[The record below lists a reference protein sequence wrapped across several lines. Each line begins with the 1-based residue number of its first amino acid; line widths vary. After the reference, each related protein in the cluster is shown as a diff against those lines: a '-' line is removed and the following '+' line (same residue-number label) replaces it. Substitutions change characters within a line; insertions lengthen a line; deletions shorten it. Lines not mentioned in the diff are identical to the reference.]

1 MSLINIENSNQSP
14 YDGAYPSVFKKIDI
28 SDVRVNSF
36 QSYKK
41 WTLLSGSLTSS
52 ALPLQ
57 GIYSSILP
65 ALGSE
70 LTYNDASNIN
80 GSLQSV
86 TYYSIN
92 HFYYKNKKEPLKTF
106 GPTDL
111 TRTSKFLYQS
121 ASILSI
127 PQNKIGEG
135 IKAASFS
142 FTSSVSG
149 SYASD
154 RYGNIYDINILPSSI
169 ISGVKFYEGFN
180 EYFDTNRIE
189 FNKWANITFEP
200 GITTTNGRQLPIGL
214 SSKFLGTGYIET
226 SLDGY
231 YNRNNDY
238 AISFFVTASN
248 LTADNQLIIAKA
260 SSSVDPVFPF
270 KVELNSNDQ
279 ILFTVGG
286 STSFTTFISS
296 STYVTSSWNHIL
308 CQKSGSYIQLY
319 VNGTLESQATSTLLY
334 DPMSPFSASARID
347 NVHPLKIGG
356 YDASS
361 YNLTGYLDEI
371 RVFNKSLTT
380 SQISALND
388 RTEGGTVLQTRNVGN
403 VFSKQGIIVFSSPDY
418 RIHDILKTPYT
429 ASYRS
434 TVSIHEL
441 SVLSKIDAGD
451 FNMSTNITL
460 TQDNDQTYY
469 SFVSGSDFSP
479 YITTIGLYDDFGQLL
494 AVAKLAQPIKKRSD
508 VDMNFLIRLDLD
520 NNIVF
525 KG

>member
-1 MSLINIENSNQSP
+1 MSLINIENLKQSS
-14 YDGAYPSVFKKIDI
+14 YAGAYPSVFKKIDV
-28 SDVRVNSF
+28 SDVRMNPF

-41 WTLLSGSLTSS
+41 WTLLSGSSTSS

-65 ALGSE
+65 ALGTE
-70 LTYNDASNIN
+70 LTYNDANNIN
-80 GSLQSV
+80 GSLQTI
-86 TYYSIN
+86 TYYSID
-92 HFYYKNKKEPLKTF
+92 HFYYKNKKEPLKTY

-111 TRTSKFLYQS
+111 NKTSKFLFQT

-154 RYGNIYDINILPSSI
+154 RYGNIYDVNITTDSLIP
-169 ISGVKFYEGFN
+169 GVKFYEGFN
-180 EYFDTNRIE
+180 EYFDTTRIE
-189 FNKWANITFEP
+189 FNNWANITFEP
-200 GITTTNGRQLPIGL
+200 GITTTTGRQLPIGL
-214 SSKFLGTGYIET
+214 SGKFLGTGYIET
-226 SLDGY
+226 SLNGY

-238 AISFFVTASN
+238 AISFFITASN
-248 LTADNQLIIAKA
+248 STIDNQLIIAKA
-260 SSSVDPVFPF
+260 SSSKDPVYPF
-270 KVELNSNDQ
+270 KVELNSNNQ

-319 VNGTLESQATSTLLY
+319 VNGTLESQMTSTLLY
-334 DPMSPFSASARID
+334 DSMSPFSASARID
-347 NVHPLKIGG
+347 NTHPLKIAG
-356 YDASS
+356 YDTNSF
-361 YNLTGYLDEI
+361 NLTGYLDEI
-371 RVFNKSLTT
+371 RIFNKSLTS

-388 RTEGGTVLQTRNVGN
+388 RTEGGTALQTRNVGN

-418 RIHDILKTPYT
+418 RVHDILHTPYT

-434 TVSIHEL
+434 TITIHEL
-441 SVLSKIDAGD
+441 SVLTKLDAGD
-451 FNMSTNITL
+451 FNMSTNVTL
-460 TQDNDQTYY
+460 TQDDDQTYY

-479 YITTIGLYDDFGQLL
+479 YITTIGLYNDFGQLL
-494 AVAKLAQPIKKRSD
+494 AVAKLAQPIKKRND